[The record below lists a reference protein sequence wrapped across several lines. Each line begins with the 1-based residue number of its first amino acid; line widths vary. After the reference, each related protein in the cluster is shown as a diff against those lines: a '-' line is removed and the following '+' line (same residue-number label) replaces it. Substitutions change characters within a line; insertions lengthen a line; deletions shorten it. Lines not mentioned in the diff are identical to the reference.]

1 MKAAIINM
9 PDDGQDAERQVARN
23 MNTTF
28 ILRLIWDGE
37 ARLWRIVL
45 KPATGDPP
53 RLFADLEMAFLY
65 IARFYTDH
73 D

>member
-1 MKAAIINM
+1 MQ
-9 PDDGQDAERQVARN
+9 DDRQSSERQESRN
-23 MNTTF
+23 MNSTF
-28 ILRLIWDGE
+28 ILRLVWDGE

-45 KPATGDPP
+45 KPAAGGPSQV
-53 RLFADLEMAFLY
+53 FADLEMAFLY